1 MAFKLK
7 QKNTF
12 TWPVK
17 VNIPVD
23 GGTYEA
29 GTFDA
34 EFKRL
39 PRSEVEKLSAQVFN
53 SEISGIEAVKQIL
66 VGWSGVVDEGVEVPY
81 SESRRDELL
90 EVAGVGVVLFRAFTE
105 ANNGAAQAK
114 N

>member
-34 EFKRL
+34 GLQCLQLFQRPDFADGHIINSRDDAIHARNLADVFK
-39 PRSEVEKLSAQVFN
+39 
-53 SEISGIEAVKQIL
+53 G
-66 VGWSGVVDEGVEVPY
+66 D
-81 SESRRDELL
+81 
-90 EVAGVGVVLFRAFTE
+90 GVGLAVPAECHFHDKVSF
-105 ANNGAAQAK
+105 N
-114 N
+114 

>member
-7 QKNTF
+7 QKSTF

-17 VNIPVD
+17 VQIPVD
-23 GGTYEA
+23 GGTYDV

-34 EFKRL
+34 EFRRL
-39 PRSEVEKLSAQVFN
+39 PRSEVESLSAQVFN
-53 SEISGIEAVKQIL
+53 SEITGIEAVKRIL
-66 VGWSGVVDEGVEVPY
+66 VGWSGVVDDGQDVPY
-81 SESRRDELL
+81 SEARRDELL
-90 EVAGVGVVLFRAFTE
+90 EIAGVGVVLFRAFTE